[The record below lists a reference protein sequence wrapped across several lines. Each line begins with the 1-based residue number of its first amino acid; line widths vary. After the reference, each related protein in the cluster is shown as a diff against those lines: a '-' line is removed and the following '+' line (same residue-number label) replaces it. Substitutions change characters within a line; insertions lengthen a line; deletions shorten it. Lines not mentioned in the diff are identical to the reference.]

1 MSSETDCTKPDH
13 SVASAEP
20 ESPPRVEQ
28 HHEVDVEQAT
38 VQRKRKSKQV
48 EEVVVEAPVA
58 PPQLTQ
64 RELYELRL
72 AEVEIRCAQ
81 QQIEASKFRRL
92 YILALVDAKGRVLAE
107 EKSRDTALNAYQEA
121 RKKYEQVRNIASRRL
136 GLDLAKCSFDAD
148 TGVVIPDSAR
158 GH

>member
-1 MSSETDCTKPDH
+1 MK
-13 SVASAEP
+13 
-20 ESPPRVEQ
+20 Q
-28 HHEVDVEQAT
+28 HQEVDVEQAS
-38 VQRKRKSKQV
+38 VQRKRKTKQV
-48 EEVVVEAPVA
+48 EEAVVEAPVA

-92 YILALVDAKGRVLAE
+92 YILALIDAKGRVLAE

-148 TGVVIPDSAR
+148 TGVVIRDSAR
-158 GH
+158 GL